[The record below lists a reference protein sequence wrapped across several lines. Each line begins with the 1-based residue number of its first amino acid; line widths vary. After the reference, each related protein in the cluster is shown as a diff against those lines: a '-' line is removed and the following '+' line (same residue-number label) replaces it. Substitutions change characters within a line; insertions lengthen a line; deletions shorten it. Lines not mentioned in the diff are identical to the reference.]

1 MIRTVQMVFA
11 EVLKRH
17 LSVKD
22 TEKDQYEVIRY
33 FCEQSD
39 GVLSLS
45 AICRE
50 GQINKRWTSS
60 LEIFS
65 AFKNIMKKNKN
76 FFTFSFEVYASGVTY
91 TS

>member
-17 LSVKD
+17 LALKD
-22 TEKDQYEVIRY
+22 TEQDQYDVIRH
-33 FCEQSD
+33 FSEQSD

-45 AICRE
+45 AVCEE
-50 GQINKRWTSS
+50 GKINKRWASA

-65 AFKNIMKKNKN
+65 AFKN
-76 FFTFSFEVYASGVTY
+76 
-91 TS
+91 